1 MSTSRCSGSDR
12 SAPGQI
18 AHRRRVVPFLHF
30 QAGGVEMLI
39 KQDQNHRQA
48 NDAHQAAE
56 CEEY

>member
-1 MSTSRCSGSDR
+1 MSTSRCSGRTDR
-12 SAPGQI
+12 HQARV
-18 AHRRRVVPFLHF
+18 HRRRVVPFLHF